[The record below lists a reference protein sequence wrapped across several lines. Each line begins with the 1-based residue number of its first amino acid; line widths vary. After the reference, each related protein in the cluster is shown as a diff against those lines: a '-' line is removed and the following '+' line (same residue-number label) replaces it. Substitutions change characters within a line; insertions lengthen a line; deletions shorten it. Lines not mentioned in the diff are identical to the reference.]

1 MPINCSELQDL
12 MGCLYEGKPAGVP
25 ELARLAEI

>member
-1 MPINCSELQDL
+1 MPFSCSELQDL
-12 MGCLYEGKPAGVP
+12 MGYLYEGKPARVP